1 MAGDADYMK
10 TCYLL
15 PFLLNHY
22 FGIQESYQKLQ
33 QARPF
38 NFGEEDD
45 RSTLASSVKQME
57 SIVSRY
63 KKKLDINSHED
74 TPFKR
79 LPLVLVKSLV
89 PRSLLH
95 RTKR

>member
-1 MAGDADYMK
+1 VLFASLSLEPLIY
-10 TCYLL
+10 
-15 PFLLNHY
+15 
-22 FGIQESYQKLQ
+22 IQETYQHHE

-57 SIVSRY
+57 SRVSRY
-63 KKKLDINSHED
+63 KKKLDINRHED

-79 LPLVLVKSLV
+79 LSLALVKSLV